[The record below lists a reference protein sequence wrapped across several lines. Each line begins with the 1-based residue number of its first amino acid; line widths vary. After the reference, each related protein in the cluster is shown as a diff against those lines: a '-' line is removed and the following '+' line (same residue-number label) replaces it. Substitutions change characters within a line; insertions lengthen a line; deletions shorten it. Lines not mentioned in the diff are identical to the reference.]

1 MLNVLIKIL
10 IIYPVF
16 IIIIR
21 LMGKRQVGQLQL
33 SELVTTF
40 LVSELAV
47 LPIQSPDLP
56 IHRAI
61 IPMLFLLCIEI
72 IVSFA
77 VIKSPFIKK
86 LLYGNPSIIIIKGEI
101 NQKELRKLR
110 IGINE
115 LLEELRIKNVFDISQ
130 VEYAIL
136 EQNGQLAIFLKEEHQ
151 ALTIGDVDKKTLSN
165 NTGDEL
171 SHAVVLDGRINESNL
186 KLISKNKEWVL
197 EHLSKKKLKLKDVFL
212 MTVNNKGIINIVKKK
227 K

>member
-1 MLNVLIKIL
+1 MIDILLKIL

-16 IIIIR
+16 IIVIR

-47 LPIQSPDLP
+47 LPIQSPSLP

-61 IPMLFLLCIEI
+61 IPMLFLLLIEI
-72 IVSFA
+72 LVSLA

-86 LLYGNPSIIIIKGEI
+86 LFYGNPSIIIMKGKI
-101 NQKELRKLR
+101 NQRELKKLR
-110 IGINE
+110 IGISE

-136 EQNGQLAIFLKEEHQ
+136 EQNGQLTIFLKEENQ
-151 ALTIGDVDKKTLSN
+151 PLTIGDIDKSVLSN
-165 NTGDEL
+165 HTGDKMC
-171 SHAVVLDGRINESNL
+171 HAVIVDGKINESNL
-186 KLISKNKEWVL
+186 RLVSKNVNWIESQL
-197 EHLSKKKLKLKDVFL
+197 KKKNVKLKSVFL
-212 MTVNNKGIINIVKKK
+212 MTINNKEEINLILKEK
-227 K
+227 

>member
-1 MLNVLIKIL
+1 MLSVLVKIL

-47 LPIQSPDLP
+47 LPIQSPELP

-72 IVSFA
+72 IVSLA

-86 LLYGNPSIIIIKGEI
+86 LLYGNPSIIIMKGKI
-101 NQKELRKLR
+101 NQKELKKLR
-110 IGINE
+110 IGISE

-136 EQNGQLAIFLKEEHQ
+136 EQNGQLAVFLKEEHQ
-151 ALTIGDVDKKTLSN
+151 ALTIGDIDKKVLSN

-171 SHAVVLDGRINESNL
+171 SHAIILDGKINESNL
-186 KLISKNKEWVL
+186 KLTSKDKEWVSSYL
-197 EHLSKKKLKLKDVFL
+197 NKKKLKLKDVFL
-212 MTVNNKGIINIVKKK
+212 MTINNKDKVNIVKKEK
-227 K
+227 

>member
-1 MLNVLIKIL
+1 MVNVLLKIL

-61 IPMLFLLCIEI
+61 IPMLFLLLIEI
-72 IVSFA
+72 LVSFA

-86 LLYGNPSIIIIKGEI
+86 LFYGNPSIIIMKGKI

-110 IGINE
+110 IGISE

-136 EQNGQLAIFLKEEHQ
+136 EQNGQLAVFLKEEHQ
-151 ALTIGDVDKKTLSN
+151 ALTIGDVNKDVLSN

-171 SHAVVLDGRINESNL
+171 SHAVVLDGKINESNL
-186 KLISKNKEWVL
+186 KLISKDKNWVIAQ
-197 EHLSKKKLKLKDVFL
+197 LSERGLKLKSIFL
-212 MTVNNKGIINIVKKK
+212 MTINNKEEIDIIMREK
-227 K
+227 

>member
-1 MLNVLIKIL
+1 MVNVLLKIL

-61 IPMLFLLCIEI
+61 IPMLFLLLIEI
-72 IVSFA
+72 LVSFA
-77 VIKSPFIKK
+77 VIKSPFIQK
-86 LLYGNPSIIIIKGEI
+86 LFYGNPSIIIMKGKI

-110 IGINE
+110 IGISE

-136 EQNGQLAIFLKEEHQ
+136 EQNGQLAVFLKEEHQ
-151 ALTIGDVDKKTLSN
+151 ALTIGDVNKDVLSN

-171 SHAVVLDGRINESNL
+171 SHAVVLDGKINESNL
-186 KLISKNKEWVL
+186 KLISKDKNWVIAQ
-197 EHLSKKKLKLKDVFL
+197 LSERGLKLKSIFL
-212 MTVNNKGIINIVKKK
+212 MTINNKEEIDIIMREK
-227 K
+227 

>member
-1 MLNVLIKIL
+1 MLNILIKIL

-56 IHRAI
+56 IHKAI

-151 ALTIGDVDKKTLSN
+151 ALTIGDIDKKSLSS

-171 SHAVVLDGRINESNL
+171 SHAVVLDGKINESNL
-186 KLISKNKEWVL
+186 KLISKNKDWVL
-197 EHLSKKKLKLKDVFL
+197 SHLSKKKLKLKDVFL
-212 MTVNNKGIINIVKKK
+212 MTVNNKDVINIIKKEK
-227 K
+227 